1 MLGILYSIIA
11 GVSMSLQGVF
21 NTRLSEKIGLWLTN
35 AIVQGVGFIITLI
48 IVLLINHESL
58 ANLNRCKKLY
68 FLGGVLGVIIII
80 TVMQGIKLLGVT
92 HSIAIILTAQL
103 LAAAVIDFF
112 GLFDSPKINFTLN
125 KIVGIAVMIVG
136 IIILKWKG

>member
-1 MLGILYSIIA
+1 MLGILYAIIS

-35 AIVQGVGFIITLI
+35 AIVQGIGFIITLI
-48 IVLLINHESL
+48 IVFMIKDK
-58 ANLNRCKKLY
+58 NLSNLSCCRKLY
-68 FLGGVLGVIIII
+68 FLGGALGVIIIF

-92 HSIAIILTAQL
+92 HCIAIILTAQL
-103 LAAAVIDFF
+103 IAAAVIDFF

-125 KIVGIAVMIVG
+125 KIIGIAVMIIG
-136 IIILKWKG
+136 IVILKWKG